1 MGILIDTLANLEY
14 GLLIAIVID
23 VTLLFGI
30 ASANS
35 KSKFSVLSY
44 IIALVL
50 LVPLTFQMSRLI
62 GACQVSDATTAINDI
77 VGTVSPTLEKYIASA
92 TDQDMGWFIFRRVL
106 WSVLF
111 VAAGGS
117 AIFFT
122 MTKKKR
128 RLYDDFGEG
137 YSGDSYISGGYSSSK
152 YEYD

>member
-1 MGILIDTLANLEY
+1 
-14 GLLIAIVID
+14 
-23 VTLLFGI
+23 
-30 ASANS
+30 
-35 KSKFSVLSY
+35 
-44 IIALVL
+44 
-50 LVPLTFQMSRLI
+50 MSRLI

-77 VGTVSPTLEKYIASA
+77 VGTVSPTLSKYVASV
-92 TDQDMGWFIFRRVL
+92 TDQNIGWFIFRRVL

-111 VAAGGS
+111 VAAGGF

-137 YSGDSYISGGYSSSK
+137 YGGDSYISGSYSSSK